1 MTGHVLLVMAKVNK
15 KQIKREKMLDQ
26 GVTLLMTKGYHG
38 TGVQEILDVS
48 QIPKGSFYSY
58 FGSKEE
64 FCAEVINHYIEPLVI
79 QLENHLQ
86 NPHLSGMEILNN
98 HLNELISSIKKTK
111 FERGCLLGNLM
122 GELGNSSDVCRLA
135 LQTAVNRY
143 RDLIKRG
150 IIKGQKEGQIR
161 TDISAKILADL
172 LVNNWQ
178 GALLRMKIEKSVVP
192 LQICF
197 DSMLNGY
204 FKG

>member
-1 MTGHVLLVMAKVNK
+1 MTGHILLVMAKVNK

-48 QIPKGSFYSY
+48 AIPKGSFYSY
-58 FGSKEE
+58 FGSKEV

-79 QLENHLQ
+79 QLENQLQ
-86 NPHLSGMEILNN
+86 KPHLSGMEILNN
-98 HLNELISSIKKTK
+98 HLNELISYVEKNK
-111 FERGCLLGNLM
+111 FEKGCLLGNLM
-122 GELGNSSDVCRLA
+122 GELGNSSNVCRVA

-143 RDLIKRG
+143 RDLITKG
-150 IIKGQKEGQIR
+150 IIKGQKNEQIR
-161 TDISAKILADL
+161 TDFSAEILADL

-192 LQICF
+192 LQICL